1 MNSKSGTLPKS
12 TNIDEKYTVQFF
24 IKKGAHAETYRVKD
38 SQGKNCFLKLFQYP
52 KLHRTQFDAENNVKE
67 IELLKT
73 IDHPNIVQY
82 LDSGDWFYN
91 NQRLA
96 YLVLGFISGETLAER
111 VKREHT
117 LSWPIVKHIATG
129 VLNGLK
135 YLHNQPHPIVHN
147 DINIQNI
154 MLDLSSKDPVPK
166 LIDFGHARYFQ
177 NATKVFY
184 REGLNPFYLAPEC
197 FNNIFS
203 PQSDLFAVGAAMYHL
218 LFGMPPWFIDL
229 SHYQKDTEAM
239 QEAILEAREKPLKK
253 PILNNATDTAN
264 IDHALAIIET
274 ALHENIDQRFSS
286 AEEMLDALNG
296 KMPEKPVNTQS
307 ENKSS
312 NKDQGAKNTGQYK
325 GFSEIA
331 GMEELKETLYNDV
344 IRALA
349 EKELY
354 EEYGLTIP
362 NGMLLY
368 GPPGCGKS
376 FIAEKLAE
384 EAGYHFE
391 EIKPSSLAS
400 IYVHGSQEKIGQLFD
415 EARKNAP
422 TILNFEE
429 FDALVPKRDGH
440 AGSHQAGEVNEFL
453 TQLNNCGKNEVFVIA
468 TSNQPGLIDPAVM
481 RAGRIDKLFYVPPPD
496 FKARKAMFQLLLKK
510 RPVDFGID
518 YDQLAYSTE
527 NFVSADI
534 QHLVNEAARKALKQ
548 KAKITQEILQQVI
561 EETKPS
567 VSDDEIKKYEQIRSE
582 LEGKD

>member
-1 MNSKSGTLPKS
+1 
-12 TNIDEKYTVQFF
+12 
-24 IKKGAHAETYRVKD
+24 
-38 SQGKNCFLKLFQYP
+38 
-52 KLHRTQFDAENNVKE
+52 
-67 IELLKT
+67 
-73 IDHPNIVQY
+73 
-82 LDSGDWFYN
+82 
-91 NQRLA
+91 
-96 YLVLGFISGETLAER
+96 
-111 VKREHT
+111 
-117 LSWPIVKHIATG
+117 
-129 VLNGLK
+129 
-135 YLHNQPHPIVHN
+135 
-147 DINIQNI
+147 

-203 PQSDLFAVGAAMYHL
+203 PQSDLFAVGATMYHL

-229 SHYQKDTEAM
+229 SHYQNDTEAM

-264 IDHALAIIET
+264 IDHALSIIET
-274 ALHENIDQRFSS
+274 ALHENVDQRFAS

-296 KMPEKPVNTQS
+296 KVPIETAKPQS
-307 ENKSS
+307 QNKTPAKDQENK
-312 NKDQGAKNTGQYK
+312 KTGQHK

-331 GMEELKETLYNDV
+331 GMEELKETLFNDV

-453 TQLNNCGKNEVFVIA
+453 TQLNNCGKNGVFVIA
-468 TSNQPGLIDPAVM
+468 TSNQPDLIDPAVM
-481 RAGRIDKLFYVPPPD
+481 RAGRIDKIFYVPPPD

-518 YDQLAYSTE
+518 YDQLAHSTE
-527 NFVSADI
+527 NFVSVDI
-534 QHLVNEAARKALKQ
+534 QHLVNEAAREALKQ
-548 KAKITQEILQQVI
+548 RAKITQEILQQVI

-567 VSDDEIKKYEQIRSE
+567 VSNDEIKKYEKIRSE